1 MYISGILDQRDQEN
15 QNNRRS
21 RKDRKRGQE
30 NQRKGRKSLFGN
42 NNLEI
47 LSETDLARVMENLLD
62 EIKSFNKEVEKIQ
75 LEGEK
80 PEKFKERIKE
90 GRVLPPLLRSLQLLL
105 QR

>member
-1 MYISGILDQRDQEN
+1 MNVVVQQ
-15 QNNRRS
+15 Q
-21 RKDRKRGQE
+21 K
-30 NQRKGRKSLFGN
+30 
-42 NNLEI
+42 
-47 LSETDLARVMENLLD
+47 
-62 EIKSFNKEVEKIQ
+62 KEVEQIQ